1 MTESRFVLQFDVS
14 EISSL
19 AARYVVDDQG
29 ADDQALRAG
38 REISSGNYS
47 RDNLQVIFRWK
58 TGGRGIS
65 RLRRNTDE
73 EIACTGCCGQ
83 VCSCCPLRIERSGSA
98 CCFGNSDSD
107 ESREVHNY

>member
-47 RDNLQVIFRWK
+47 QDNLQVIFRWK

-65 RLRRNTDE
+65 RLHRNTDE
-73 EIACTGCCGQ
+73 EIADALELAVRLLRTG
-83 VCSCCPLRIERSGSA
+83 LRLLSFA
-98 CCFGNSDSD
+98 D
-107 ESREVHNY
+107 